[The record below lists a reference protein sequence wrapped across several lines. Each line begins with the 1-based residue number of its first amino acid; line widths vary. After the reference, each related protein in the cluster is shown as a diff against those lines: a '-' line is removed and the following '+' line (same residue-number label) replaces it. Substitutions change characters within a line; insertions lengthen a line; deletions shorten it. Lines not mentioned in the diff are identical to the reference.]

1 LAKDDRGQMMMLS
14 AVVLLVGFLALTGM
28 VARVNQLGTQT
39 GTEARQAV
47 LDEAGPLQRSIDN
60 GLARL
65 SNRTFTN
72 CCTWTASKI
81 TSTTA
86 IFTAADVGLTV
97 KGGSGAGTLPRGT
110 VITAIT
116 SSTVASINVT
126 STLTQG
132 SLTTLNVWR
141 PGFTLKAT
149 TTPTAETAAV
159 QMLEQLQLVEAGH
172 GLWMDWQVSCASA
185 AATTANAIATL
196 SDGIVWLQIQSMVAI
211 PVASCADSASCADL
225 TAPATVVACG

>member
-1 LAKDDRGQMMMLS
+1 MMMLS

-47 LDEAGPLQRSIDN
+47 LDEAGPMQRSMDN
-60 GLARL
+60 ALARL
-65 SNRTFTN
+65 SNRTFTT
-72 CCTWTASKI
+72 CCTWTGGTL
-81 TSTTA
+81 TSSTA

-97 KGGSGAGTLPRGT
+97 KGGSGGGTLPRGT

-116 SSTVASINVT
+116 SSTVAKINAT
-126 STLTQG
+126 ATTQA
-132 SLTTLNVWR
+132 SAATLNVWR
-141 PGFTLKAT
+141 PGFALKST

-159 QMLEQLQLVEAGH
+159 EMLEQLQTVEAGH
-172 GLWMDWQVSCASA
+172 AMWMDWQLSCASA
-185 AATTANAIATL
+185 AATTAKAIATL
-196 SDGIVWLQIQSMVAI
+196 SDGIVWLQVQSAVSI